1 MMGAT
6 RRRIAAT
13 VGAVAAA
20 TLVLSGCSTGGAA
33 GSGGSE
39 LELSKDPVTLTVT
52 WWGSDARAELTNAAI
67 DAFEE
72 EYPNITVEG
81 QYKDWAGYW
90 DALATSTAAGD
101 SADVLQMD
109 EIYLASY
116 ADRGALYDVN
126 QAGDLL
132 DLSAFDDAS
141 LAAGQLDG
149 AQYAVPVGV
158 GVYAIVVN
166 ADLFEQYGV
175 ELPDD
180 ESWTWDDLAATAQEL
195 TDKSGGA
202 IHGAG
207 NLGGFDAGSVKY
219 WARSAGGDLFNEDGE
234 VALEPEAL
242 ADLWEFNLELIES
255 GAAESASSMVEGFAA
270 GLSAGSLATN
280 KVAIGTAYNTQIT
293 ALRAA
298 SGQDLRLMKLPRDG
312 AQNKPDYYK
321 PSMYWA
327 VSAQSEHPAEAAVFV
342 DFMLNSDAAAEI
354 LKTER
359 GIPANTEVRES
370 LEAELS
376 PDDQLAVDYLN
387 AIDPG
392 EPSPLTPNG
401 GSSIEAIFQRYTQE
415 VYFGQLSPEE
425 AAEAAIDEIRGEVDA
440 AA

>member
-1 MMGAT
+1 MMGAP
-6 RRRIAAT
+6 RRRLAVTA
-13 VGAVAAA
+13 GAVAAA
-20 TLVLSGCSTGGAA
+20 AALVLSGCSTEAATGGGA
-33 GSGGSE
+33 SE
-39 LELSKDPVTLTVT
+39 LSDEPVNLTVT
-52 WWGSDARAELTNAAI
+52 WWGSDARAELTNTAI
-67 DAFEE
+67 EAFEAK
-72 EYPNITVEG
+72 YPNITVDG

-90 DALATSTAAGD
+90 DALATSTAASD
-101 SADVLQMD
+101 SPDVVQMD

-116 ADRGALYDVN
+116 ADRGALYDLN

-132 DLSAFDDAS
+132 DTSSFEEES
-141 LAAGQLDG
+141 LATGQIDG
-149 AQYAVPVGV
+149 AQYGMPIGVAV
-158 GVYAIVVN
+158 YSIVVN

-175 ELPDD
+175 VLPDD

-219 WARSAGGDLFNEDGE
+219 WARSDGGEIFSDDGE
-234 VALEPEAL
+234 VALDPQAL
-242 ADLWEFNLELIES
+242 VDLWEYNLDLIES
-255 GAAESASSMVEGFAA
+255 GAAESASAMVEGFAA

-298 SGQDLRLMKLPRDG
+298 SGQDLRLLKLPRDG
-312 AQNKPDYYK
+312 AEGKPDYYK
-321 PSMYWA
+321 PSMYW
-327 VSAQSEHPAEAAVFV
+327 SASSQSDHPAEAAAFI

-359 GIPANTEVRES
+359 GIPANTEVRGA
-370 LEAELS
+370 LEAGLS
-376 PDDQLAVDYLN
+376 ADDQLAVDYLN
-387 AIDPG
+387 AIEPG

-425 AAEAAIDEIRGEVDA
+425 AAEAAIKEINGEVDA

>member
-1 MMGAT
+1 MLRVP
-6 RRRIAAT
+6 RRRLVAT
-13 VGAVAAA
+13 AGAVAAA
-20 TLVLSGCSTGGAA
+20 ALVLSGCSTGGAA
-33 GSGGSE
+33 GSGST
-39 LELSKDPVTLTVT
+39 LELSDKPVTLTVT
-52 WWGSDARAELTNAAI
+52 WWGSDARAELTNEAI
-67 DAFEE
+67 AAFED

-90 DALATSTAAGD
+90 DAVATSTAAND
-101 SADVLQMD
+101 SADVVQMD

-116 ADRGALYDVN
+116 ADRGALYDLN

-132 DLSAFDDAS
+132 DTTSFAEES
-141 LAAGQLDG
+141 LAAGQIDG
-149 AQYAVPVGV
+149 AQYGVPIGV
-158 GVYAIVVN
+158 AAYSIVVN

-180 ESWTWDDLAATAQEL
+180 ETWTWDDLAATAQEL
-195 TDKSGGA
+195 TDQSGGA

-207 NLGGFDAGSVKY
+207 NLGGFDTGSVKY
-219 WARSAGGDLFNEDGE
+219 WARSAGGELFDGAGE
-234 VALEPEAL
+234 VTLEPDAL
-242 ADLWEFNLELIES
+242 VDLWEFNLGLIES
-255 GAAESASSMVEGFAA
+255 GAAETASSMVESFAA

-298 SGQDLRLMKLPRDG
+298 SGQDLRLLKLPRDG
-312 AQNKPDYYK
+312 ADNKPDYYK
-321 PSMYWA
+321 PSMYW
-327 VSAQSEHPAEAAVFV
+327 SASSQSDHPAEAAAFI
-342 DFMLNSDAAAEI
+342 DFMLNSDAATEI

-359 GIPANTEVRES
+359 GIPANTEVRGA
-370 LEAELS
+370 LEADLS

-392 EPSPLTPNG
+392 TASPLTPNG

-415 VYFGQLSPEE
+415 VYFGQLTPKE
-425 AAEAAIDEIRGEVDA
+425 AAKAAIDEIRGEVDA

>member
-1 MMGAT
+1 MMRVP
-6 RRRIAAT
+6 RRRLVAT
-13 VGAVAAA
+13 AGAVAAA
-20 TLVLSGCSTGGAA
+20 AALVLSGCSAGTAT
-33 GSGGSE
+33 GSG
-39 LELSKDPVTLTVT
+39 LELSEEPVTLTVS

-67 DAFEE
+67 AAFEE
-72 EYPNITVEG
+72 ENPNITVKG

-90 DALATSTAAGD
+90 DALATSTAAND
-101 SADVLQMD
+101 SADVVQMD

-132 DLSAFDDAS
+132 DLSDFDDKS
-141 LAAGQLDG
+141 LAAGQIDG
-149 AQYAVPVGV
+149 AQYGVPIGV
-158 GVYAIVVN
+158 AVYAIVAN

-180 ESWTWDDLAATAQEL
+180 ETWTWDDLAATAQEL

-219 WARSAGGDLFNEDGE
+219 WARSAGGDLFNEEGE
-234 VALEPEAL
+234 VALEPQAL
-242 ADLWEFNLELIES
+242 VDLWEYNLGLIES

-312 AQNKPDYYK
+312 AENKPDYYK

-327 VSAQSEHPAEAAVFV
+327 VSSQSDHPAEAAAFV
-342 DFMLNSDAAAEI
+342 DFMLNSDAATEI

-359 GIPANTEVRES
+359 GIPANTEVRTA

-376 PDDQLAVDYLN
+376 ADDKLAVDYLN
-387 AIDPG
+387 AIEPG
-392 EPSPLTPNG
+392 EASPLTPNG

-415 VYFGQLSPEE
+415 VYFGQLSAEE
-425 AAEAAIDEIRGEVDA
+425 AAEAAIDEIRREVDA